1 MKETLTSRFNKF
13 KNVNVGSIVTLA
25 ETIMG
30 MKYGKQKVTDFFNKV
45 VPKSEYNKSEKDEI
59 LTWLL
64 SINQSKKSPKI
75 PFKIKPEEK

>member
-30 MKYGKQKVTDFFNKV
+30 MKYGKQKVIDFFNKV
-45 VPKSEYNKSEKDEI
+45 VPKSEYDKSEKDEI
-59 LTWLL
+59 LNWLL
-64 SINQSKKSPKI
+64 SLSQSDKSPK
-75 PFKIKPEEK
+75 KCL